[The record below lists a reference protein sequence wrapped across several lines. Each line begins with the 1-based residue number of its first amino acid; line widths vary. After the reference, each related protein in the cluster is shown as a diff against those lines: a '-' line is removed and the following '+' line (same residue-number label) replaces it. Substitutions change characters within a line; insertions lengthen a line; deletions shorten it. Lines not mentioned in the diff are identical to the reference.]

1 MVGMLALLIV
11 GCKKNLV
18 SETVNTPAITKNITI
33 AEPASTAAIDTETMQ
48 SPDLETPETE
58 TPLIITD
65 QGVME
70 GMSKD
75 ILNNMT
81 LEEKIGQL
89 FIVNFEN
96 LDKSK
101 GSYYEFRKITNKM
114 EKNMQKYHIGG
125 VIFFSRNIENIEQT
139 KTFIEELQENSR
151 IPLFISVDE
160 EGGEVARIANNSNMN
175 TTKFP
180 TMEEIGASEETEYAY
195 EMGVTIGKEI
205 KELGFNLNFAPVA
218 DVKTNE
224 KNTEIG
230 SRSFGSDEKVVS
242 KMVANVVKGLQEQG
256 VSSAVKHFPGQ
267 GSTDG
272 DTHQDV
278 VNLESNLMKL
288 RAVDFLP
295 FQAGIKAGADFVMVS
310 HVSVS
315 RVSGTTEPASLCSV
329 VMKQMLR
336 EELEFNGIIITDAMD
351 MKAITKKY
359 AAKEAAVK
367 AITEG
372 ADMVL
377 MPEDIEQ
384 AYNGIM
390 EAVKSGNIS
399 EKEIDKSVKKIIKTK
414 IRRGIITGDTSL
426 IYNNRK

>member
-1 MVGMLALLIV
+1 MKQCKMLLMVGMLALLIV

-195 EMGVTIGKEI
+195 EMGVTIGK
-205 KELGFNLNFAPVA
+205 K
-218 DVKTNE
+218 
-224 KNTEIG
+224 
-230 SRSFGSDEKVVS
+230 
-242 KMVANVVKGLQEQG
+242 
-256 VSSAVKHFPGQ
+256 
-267 GSTDG
+267 
-272 DTHQDV
+272 
-278 VNLESNLMKL
+278 
-288 RAVDFLP
+288 
-295 FQAGIKAGADFVMVS
+295 
-310 HVSVS
+310 
-315 RVSGTTEPASLCSV
+315 
-329 VMKQMLR
+329 
-336 EELEFNGIIITDAMD
+336 
-351 MKAITKKY
+351 
-359 AAKEAAVK
+359 
-367 AITEG
+367 
-372 ADMVL
+372 
-377 MPEDIEQ
+377 
-384 AYNGIM
+384 
-390 EAVKSGNIS
+390 
-399 EKEIDKSVKKIIKTK
+399 
-414 IRRGIITGDTSL
+414 
-426 IYNNRK
+426 